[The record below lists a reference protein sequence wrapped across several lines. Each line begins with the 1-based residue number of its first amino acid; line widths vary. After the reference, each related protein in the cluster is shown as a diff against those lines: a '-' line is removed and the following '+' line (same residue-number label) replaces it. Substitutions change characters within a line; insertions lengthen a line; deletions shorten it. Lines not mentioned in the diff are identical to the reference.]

1 MVEEFINKVC
11 SKIRDNRYYYSMNRE
26 NEFAVDCSW
35 LLITSLKEVGVDVHG
50 ATYTGNMEKLTG
62 AGFKRI
68 IIKPGTTFQRG
79 DILVKH
85 ISGSNG
91 HTVLYLGNN
100 QIAEACNKKNG
111 LRITAYYPNGYQYIL
126 RFDSK
131 EAAPTIKTPET
142 IRKGSKNINVG
153 FLQLFLNYY
162 YNGRLK
168 VDCDFGQK
176 TFEATKNAQ
185 LIMGFQGEDIDGI
198 VGVKTWTKIYSIMA
212 QS

>member
-35 LLITSLKEVGVDVHG
+35 LLITSLKEVGIDVHG
-50 ATYTGNMEKLTG
+50 ATYTGNMENLTG

-68 IIKPGTTFQRG
+68 IIKPGIAFQRG

-153 FLQLFLNYY
+153 FLQLFLNTYEV
-162 YNGRLK
+162 NRLK
-168 VDCDFGQK
+168 IDCDFGGK
-176 TFEATKNAQ
+176 TEEAVKNFQ
-185 LIMGFQGEDIDGI
+185 LNKGLEVDGV
-198 VGVKTWTKIYSIMA
+198 VGVKTWTKIYSIMVR
-212 QS
+212 S

>member
-50 ATYTGNMEKLTG
+50 ATYTGNMENLTG

-68 IIKPGTTFQRG
+68 IIKPGVAFQRG

-153 FLQLFLNYY
+153 FLQLFLNTYEI
-162 YNGRLK
+162 NRLK
-168 VDCDFGQK
+168 IDCDFGGK
-176 TFEATKNAQ
+176 TEEAVKNFQ
-185 LIMGFQGEDIDGI
+185 LNKGLEVDGI
-198 VGVKTWTKIYSIMA
+198 VGVKTWTKIYSIMVR
-212 QS
+212 S

>member
-68 IIKPGTTFQRG
+68 IIKPGVAFQRG

-111 LRITAYYPNGYQYIL
+111 LRITTYYPNGYQYIL

-131 EAAPTIKTPET
+131 EAAPAIKTPET

-153 FLQLFLNYY
+153 FLQLFLNTYEV
-162 YNGRLK
+162 NRLK
-168 VDCDFGQK
+168 IDCDFGGK
-176 TFEATKNAQ
+176 TEEAVKNFQ
-185 LIMGFQGEDIDGI
+185 LNKGLEVDGI
-198 VGVKTWTKIYSIMA
+198 VGVKTWSKIYSIMA
-212 QS
+212 RS

>member
-68 IIKPGTTFQRG
+68 IIKPGVAFQRG

-111 LRITAYYPNGYQYIL
+111 LRITTYYPNGYQYIL

-131 EAAPTIKTPET
+131 EVAPTIKTPET

-153 FLQLFLNYY
+153 FLQLFLNTYEVS
-162 YNGRLK
+162 RLK
-168 VDCDFGQK
+168 IDCDFGGK
-176 TFEATKNAQ
+176 TEEAVKNFQ
-185 LIMGFQGEDIDGI
+185 LNKGLEVDGI
-198 VGVKTWTKIYSIMA
+198 VGVKTWTKIYSIMVR
-212 QS
+212 S

>member
-50 ATYTGNMEKLTG
+50 ASYTGNMERLTG

-111 LRITAYYPNGYQYIL
+111 LRITTYYPNGYQYIL

-153 FLQLFLNYY
+153 FLQLFLNTYEV
-162 YNGRLK
+162 NRLK
-168 VDCDFGQK
+168 IDCDFGGK
-176 TFEATKNAQ
+176 TEEAVKNFQ
-185 LIMGFQGEDIDGI
+185 LNKGLEVDGI

>member
-11 SKIRDNRYYYSMNRE
+11 SKIRDNRYYYSMDRE

-35 LLITSLKEVGVDVHG
+35 LLITSLKEIGVDVHG

-85 ISGSNG
+85 ISGTNG

-111 LRITAYYPNGYQYIL
+111 LRITTYYPNGYQYIL

-153 FLQLFLNYY
+153 FLQLFLNTYEV
-162 YNGRLK
+162 NRLK
-168 VDCDFGQK
+168 IDCDFGGK
-176 TFEATKNAQ
+176 TEEAVKNFQ
-185 LIMGFQGEDIDGI
+185 LNKGLEVDGI
-198 VGVKTWTKIYSIMA
+198 VGVKTWTKIYSIMVR
-212 QS
+212 S

>member
-50 ATYTGNMEKLTG
+50 ATYTGNMENLTG
-62 AGFKRI
+62 AVFKRI
-68 IIKPGTTFQRG
+68 IIKPGTAFQRG

-111 LRITAYYPNGYQYIL
+111 LRITTYYPNGYQYIL

-153 FLQLFLNYY
+153 FLQLFLNTYEV
-162 YNGRLK
+162 NRLK
-168 VDCDFGQK
+168 IDCDFGGK
-176 TFEATKNAQ
+176 TEEAVKNFQ
-185 LIMGFQGEDIDGI
+185 LNKGLEVDGV
-198 VGVKTWTKIYSIMA
+198 VGVKTWTKIYSIMVR
-212 QS
+212 S

>member
-50 ATYTGNMEKLTG
+50 ATYTGNMENLTG

-68 IIKPGTTFQRG
+68 IIKPGVAFQRG

-111 LRITAYYPNGYQYIL
+111 LRITTYYPNGYQYIL

-153 FLQLFLNYY
+153 FLQLFLNTYEV
-162 YNGRLK
+162 NRLK
-168 VDCDFGQK
+168 IDCDFGGK
-176 TFEATKNAQ
+176 TEEAVKNFQ
-185 LIMGFQGEDIDGI
+185 LNKGLEVDGI

-212 QS
+212 RS

>member
-68 IIKPGTTFQRG
+68 IIKPATTFQRG

-111 LRITAYYPNGYQYIL
+111 LRITTYYPNGYQYIL

-142 IRKGSKNINVG
+142 IRKSSKNINVG
-153 FLQLFLNYY
+153 FLQLFLNTYEV
-162 YNGRLK
+162 NRLK
-168 VDCDFGQK
+168 IDCDFGSK
-176 TFEATKNAQ
+176 TEEAVKNFQ
-185 LIMGFQGEDIDGI
+185 LNKGLEVDGI

-212 QS
+212 RS

>member
-68 IIKPGTTFQRG
+68 IIKPGVAFQRG

-111 LRITAYYPNGYQYIL
+111 LRITTYYPNGYQYIL

-131 EAAPTIKTPET
+131 EAASTIKTPET

-153 FLQLFLNYY
+153 FLQLFLNTYEV
-162 YNGRLK
+162 NRLK
-168 VDCDFGQK
+168 IDCDFGGK
-176 TFEATKNAQ
+176 TEEAVKNFQ
-185 LIMGFQGEDIDGI
+185 LNKGLEVDGV
-198 VGVKTWTKIYSIMA
+198 VGVKTWTKIYSIMVR
-212 QS
+212 S

>member
-1 MVEEFINKVC
+1 MIEEFINKVC

-35 LLITSLKEVGVDVHG
+35 LLITSLKEIGVDVHG
-50 ATYTGNMEKLTG
+50 ATYTGNMENLT
-62 AGFKRI
+62 ASGFKRI
-68 IIKPGTTFQRG
+68 IIKPGVTFQRG

-85 ISGSNG
+85 ISGTNG

-111 LRITAYYPNGYQYIL
+111 LRVTTYYANGYQYIL
-126 RFDSK
+126 RFEAK

-153 FLQLFLNYY
+153 FLQLFLNTYEV
-162 YNGRLK
+162 NRLK
-168 VDCDFGQK
+168 IDCDFGGK
-176 TFEATKNAQ
+176 TEEAVKNFQ
-185 LIMGFQGEDIDGI
+185 LNKGLEVDGI
-198 VGVKTWTKIYSIMA
+198 VGVKTWTKIYFIMA
-212 QS
+212 RS

>member
-153 FLQLFLNYY
+153 FLQLFLNTYEI
-162 YNGRLK
+162 NRLK
-168 VDCDFGQK
+168 IDCDFGGK
-176 TFEATKNAQ
+176 TEEAVKNFQ
-185 LIMGFQGEDIDGI
+185 LNKGLEIDGI
-198 VGVKTWTKIYSIMA
+198 VGVKTWTKIYSIMVRN
-212 QS
+212 

>member
-1 MVEEFINKVC
+1 MVEEFINKVY

-26 NEFAVDCSW
+26 NEFAMDCSW

-50 ATYTGNMEKLTG
+50 ATYTGNMERLTEG
-62 AGFKRI
+62 GFKRI

-85 ISGSNG
+85 IGGSNG

-111 LRITAYYPNGYQYIL
+111 LRITTYYPNGYQYIL

-153 FLQLFLNYY
+153 FLQLFLNTYEV
-162 YNGRLK
+162 NRLK
-168 VDCDFGQK
+168 IDCDFGSK
-176 TFEATKNAQ
+176 TEEAVKNFQ
-185 LIMGFQGEDIDGI
+185 LNKGLEVDGI

-212 QS
+212 RS

>member
-35 LLITSLKEVGVDVHG
+35 LLITSLKEIGVDVHG

-68 IIKPGTTFQRG
+68 IIKPGIAFQRG

-111 LRITAYYPNGYQYIL
+111 LRITTYYPNGYQYIL

-153 FLQLFLNYY
+153 FLQLFLNTYEI
-162 YNGRLK
+162 NRLK
-168 VDCDFGQK
+168 IDCDFGGK
-176 TFEATKNAQ
+176 TEEAVKNFQ
-185 LIMGFQGEDIDGI
+185 LNKGLEVDGI

-212 QS
+212 RS

>member
-1 MVEEFINKVC
+1 MVEEFIDKVC

-50 ATYTGNMEKLTG
+50 ATYTGNMENLTG

-68 IIKPGTTFQRG
+68 IIKPGVVFQRG

-111 LRITAYYPNGYQYIL
+111 LRITTYYPNGYQYIL

-153 FLQLFLNYY
+153 FLQLFLNTYEV
-162 YNGRLK
+162 NRLK
-168 VDCDFGQK
+168 IDCDFGSK
-176 TFEATKNAQ
+176 TEEAVKNFQ
-185 LIMGFQGEDIDGI
+185 LNKGLEVDGI
-198 VGVKTWTKIYSIMA
+198 VGVKTWTKIYSIMVR
-212 QS
+212 S

>member
-35 LLITSLKEVGVDVHG
+35 LLITSLKEAGVDVHG
-50 ATYTGNMEKLTG
+50 ATYTGDMEKLTG

-68 IIKPGTTFQRG
+68 IIKTGTTFQRG

-91 HTVLYLGNN
+91 HAVLYLGNN

-111 LRITAYYPNGYQYIL
+111 LRITTYYPNGYQYIL

-153 FLQLFLNYY
+153 FLQLFLNTYEV
-162 YNGRLK
+162 NRLK
-168 VDCDFGQK
+168 IDCDFGGK
-176 TFEATKNAQ
+176 TEEAVKNFQ
-185 LIMGFQGEDIDGI
+185 LNKGLEVDGI